1 MRPQVA
7 DVDVDDD
14 DDSALIDLEDK
25 VSELARLFYGLPENT
40 KVKFEFEAPATPL
53 KVRAKNVVQ
62 VCNRFCTRLR
72 IIGA

>member
-25 VSELARLFYGLPENT
+25 VSELARLFYGLPET
-40 KVKFEFEAPATPL
+40 LKVKFEFEAPVTQ
-53 KVRAKNVVQ
+53 KVSVSKMYYKYMI
-62 VCNRFCTRLR
+62 VCFLCC
-72 IIGA
+72 

>member
-25 VSELARLFYGLPENT
+25 VSELARLFYGLPET
-40 KVKFEFEAPATPL
+40 LKVKLEFEASVTQ
-53 KVRAKNVVQ
+53 KVSVSKMHYKYMI
-62 VCNRFCTRLR
+62 VCLLCC
-72 IIGA
+72 